1 MGRKMVCL
9 FYFPKIALANG
20 SIQILGF
27 FFFCFFENATGI
39 LIGMIALNL

>member
-27 FFFCFFENATGI
+27 FFSVSSKMPLEF
-39 LIGMIALNL
+39 